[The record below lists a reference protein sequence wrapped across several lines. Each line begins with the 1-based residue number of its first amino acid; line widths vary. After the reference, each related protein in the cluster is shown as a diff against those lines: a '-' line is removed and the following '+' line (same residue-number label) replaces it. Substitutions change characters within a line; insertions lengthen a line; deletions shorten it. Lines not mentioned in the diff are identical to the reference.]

1 MHLLR
6 RLYVYQ
12 KERFPL
18 AVHGLLIAAFS
29 FSAIAYSRLCRGEA
43 GFIPWQHYA
52 ACVFTNLTLF
62 FLLRV
67 ADEYK
72 DADDDAALRP
82 YLPVSRGLIT
92 LKELRNTGALLF
104 GAAALINVLWFPAL
118 LPLFLLMMGY
128 LAIMRYE
135 FFAGA
140 WLKKHMGVYMISHM
154 FIIPLADI
162 YASGY
167 DWKLSGAGAPVGL
180 LWFFAVSYLNGIV
193 LEMGRK
199 IRVPE
204 AEEPGVQSYTML
216 WGPRGGPAIW
226 LAVLLINFG
235 VAWIAAR
242 YARHPDY
249 VFIALGSLVCLAA
262 IPGVLF
268 LFRPRKMLSKWIEA
282 ISLIWA
288 LGMYLLL
295 GGIPQIASLFS
306 VAS

>member
-6 RLYVYQ
+6 RLYIYQ

-29 FSAIAYSRLCRGEA
+29 FSAIAYSRLCRGETH
-43 GFIPWQHYA
+43 FIPLPDYL
-52 ACVFTNLTLF
+52 ACFFTNLTLF

-72 DADDDAALRP
+72 DHADDTAMRP
-82 YLPVSRGLIT
+82 YLPVARGLVS

-104 GAAALINVLWFPAL
+104 GLALLLNIAAFPAL
-118 LPLFLLMMGY
+118 LPFFAATMGY
-128 LAIMRYE
+128 LALMRYE
-135 FFAGA
+135 FFAGG
-140 WLKKHMGVYMISHM
+140 WLKRHMGVYMFSHM
-154 FIIPLADI
+154 FIIPLADM
-162 YASGY
+162 YASAY
-167 DWKLSGAGAPVGL
+167 DWRLSGVAPPGGL

-204 AEEPGVQSYTML
+204 AEEPGVQTYTRI
-216 WGPRGGPAIW
+216 WGPRKGPAIW
-226 LAVLLINFG
+226 LVMLALNFC

-242 YARHPDY
+242 HARHPGY
-249 VFIALGSLVCLAA
+249 VFISLAVLVSLALL
-262 IPGVLF
+262 PGILF
-268 LFRPRKMLSKWIEA
+268 LIRPRQLLSKWIEG

-295 GGIPQIASLFS
+295 GGIPQAASIFS
-306 VAS
+306 ATP